1 MAIQERTRLNMLDM
15 DPTLL
20 NLAVGCLF
28 ILIFGLLGYLRREGL
43 SVQFALESVGVTA
56 VLVGA
61 SGLLGLPLH
70 PLLLLLLLYLITM
83 RSRLIVDLANVFAG
97 RGNYS
102 LAFRMY
108 RLGLAWW
115 PDEASRLIVLSNMGA
130 AQLRYGQ
137 VEEAIVT
144 LESVLDAEKR
154 PRLGIKY
161 EAACHYNLGYAYQKA
176 GKDAQAVAHYNEA
189 VDVLPNS
196 VYGKAAE
203 SALKRRKG
211 KPGATE

>member
-1 MAIQERTRLNMLDM
+1 MLNI

-28 ILIFGLLGYLRREGL
+28 ILVFGALGYLRREGL
-43 SVQFALESVGVTA
+43 SVQFALEAVGVTA

-61 SGLLGLPLH
+61 SGLLGLPIH

-83 RSRLIVDLANVFAG
+83 RSRLTVDLANILAG
-97 RGNYS
+97 RGNYRP
-102 LAFRMY
+102 AFRLY

-130 AQLRYGQ
+130 AQLRFGQ
-137 VEEAIVT
+137 VEEAIAT
-144 LESVLDAEKR
+144 LESVLEVEKR

-161 EAACHYNLGYAYQKA
+161 EAACHYNLGYAYEKA
-176 GKDAQAVAHYNEA
+176 GRDAQAVAQYNEA
-189 VDVLPNS
+189 VDLLPVS
-196 VYGKAAE
+196 AYGKAAE
-203 SALKRRKG
+203 NALKRRKG
-211 KPGATE
+211 TGSTS